1 MDCLHLY
8 EDEVG
13 AAFVEESGT
22 TRPGYFR
29 KRLNNAEPIY
39 DLAVIGAGPAGAAA
53 AFHAARAG
61 LRVALLDK
69 SEFPRDK
76 ICGDG
81 LTARAVVELQK
92 LGLEDEVQRRGA
104 RIHQFQMTAPLGR
117 VVAPLKGAT
126 GFPDYA
132 YVLPRLQLDA
142 LLVERAV
149 AAGAE
154 LRTQQEVTQW
164 VADEQRISLQIKTP
178 GSTQTLR
185 ARLAILATGA
195 HLALAQRM
203 RLLTRKPEMM
213 VASRQYLEGLE
224 QQDTWHLH
232 FGRSTLPGYGWIFPV
247 GNGLANVGIGLEHR
261 HRNRSLND
269 DLARY
274 LSSKPAQIILKG
286 AKPVA
291 PPRNFPL
298 RWDFLQSPL
307 TAPRMLIAGEA
318 AGLVNPLTGEGIDY
332 ALESGH
338 VAALHAIR
346 SLQTGSDEG
355 DAYAAALHAEYDRLF
370 EFSTKLRD
378 WCRTPWGVSTLALGA
393 MARPDLKM
401 RLVGALLG
409 GHSAPSLPTAKRFLK
424 VLLKPPRAA
433 SAR

>member
-1 MDCLHLY
+1 MSRI
-8 EDEVG
+8 
-13 AAFVEESGT
+13 APT
-22 TRPGYFR
+22 
-29 KRLNNAEPIY
+29 Y

-53 AFHAARAG
+53 AFHAASAG
-61 LRVALLDK
+61 LRVILLDK
-69 SEFPRDK
+69 SNFPRDK

-92 LGLEDEVQRRGA
+92 LGLEAEVQKRGA

-117 VVAPLKGAT
+117 VVAQLKGAP

-132 YVLPRLQLDA
+132 YVLPRLELDV

-149 AAGAE
+149 SVGAE
-154 LRTQQEVTQW
+154 LRTQQEVTHW
-164 VADEQRISLQIKTP
+164 DADVSGITLQIKTS
-178 GSTQTLR
+178 GGTQTLR
-185 ARLAILATGA
+185 AGLAILATGA

-203 RLLTRKPEMM
+203 RLLARKPEMM

-232 FGRSTLPGYGWIFPV
+232 FGRSTLPGYGWIFPA
-247 GNGLANVGIGLEHR
+247 GNGLANVGIGLEQR
-261 HRNRSLND
+261 NRNRSLHD

-274 LSSKPAQIILKG
+274 VLSKPAQKILRG
-286 AKPVA
+286 AKAIA
-291 PPRNFPL
+291 PPKNFPL

-307 TAPRMLIAGEA
+307 TAPRLLIAGEA

-338 VAALHAIR
+338 VAATHAIR
-346 SLQTGSDEG
+346 ALQTGANVDA
-355 DAYAAALHAEYDRLF
+355 AYADALHAEYDKLF
-370 EFSTKLRD
+370 LFSQRLRD

-401 RLVGALLG
+401 RLVGSLLG
-409 GHSAPSLPTAKRFLK
+409 GHTAPSLPTAKRLAQ
-424 VLLKPPRAA
+424 VLLRPSRSPR
-433 SAR
+433 

>member
-1 MDCLHLY
+1 M
-8 EDEVG
+8 
-13 AAFVEESGT
+13 EESGT
-22 TRPGYFR
+22 SRPGYFH
-29 KRLNNAEPIY
+29 KFLNSTAVTY

-61 LRVALLDK
+61 LRVVLLDK

-92 LGLEDEVQRRGA
+92 LGLEDEIQKRGA

-117 VVAPLKGAT
+117 VVAELKGAP

-132 YVLPRLQLDA
+132 YVLPRLQLDM
-142 LLVERAV
+142 LLIERAV
-149 AAGAE
+149 AVGAE
-154 LRTQQEVTQW
+154 LRTRQEVTHW
-164 VADEQRISLQIKTP
+164 DADDTGIALQIKTP
-178 GSTQTLR
+178 SGTQQLR

-203 RLLTRKPEMM
+203 RLLARKPEMM

-232 FGRSTLPGYGWIFPV
+232 FGSSTLPGYGWIFPA

-261 HRNRSLND
+261 RRDQSLGD

-286 AKPVA
+286 AKA
-291 PPRNFPL
+291 ISPPKNFPL

-307 TAPRMLIAGEA
+307 TAPRLLIAGEA

-338 VAALHAIR
+338 VAAMHAIR
-346 SLQTGSDEG
+346 TLQTGAEDPA
-355 DAYAAALHAEYDRLF
+355 AYAAALHAEYDKLF
-370 EFSTKLRD
+370 LFSQRLRD
-378 WCRTPWGVSTLALGA
+378 WCRSPWGVSTLALGA

-401 RLVGALLG
+401 RLVGCLLG
-409 GHSAPSLPTAKRFLK
+409 GHAAPSLPTAKRLFK
-424 VLLKPPRAA
+424 VLLSPQRAA

>member
-1 MDCLHLY
+1 M
-8 EDEVG
+8 
-13 AAFVEESGT
+13 EESGP
-22 TRPGYFR
+22 TRPSDFR
-29 KRLNNAEPIY
+29 KRLSPAEPSF

-61 LRVALLDK
+61 LRVVLLDK

-81 LTARAVVELQK
+81 LTARAVVELQA
-92 LGLEDEVQRRGA
+92 LGLEDEVQKRGA
-104 RIHQFQMTAPLGR
+104 RIKQFQLTAPLGR
-117 VVAPLKGAT
+117 VVAGLKGAP

-154 LRTQQEVTQW
+154 LRTPQEVTHW
-164 VADEQRISLQIKTP
+164 EADDSGITLRVKSSSGAQA
-178 GSTQTLR
+178 LR

-195 HLALAQRM
+195 HLALPQRM
-203 RLLTRKPEMM
+203 HLLARKPEMM

-232 FGRSTLPGYGWIFPV
+232 FGRSTLPGYGWIFPA
-247 GNGLANVGIGLEHR
+247 GKGLANVGIGLEHR
-261 HRNRSLND
+261 RRDQSLGD

-274 LSSKPAQIILKG
+274 LSSQPAQAILKG
-286 AKPVA
+286 AKA
-291 PPRNFPL
+291 ISPPKNFPL

-307 TAPRMLIAGEA
+307 TALRLLIAGEA

-338 VAALHAIR
+338 VAARHAIR
-346 SLQTGSDEG
+346 ALETGVADPA
-355 DAYAAALHAEYDRLF
+355 AYAAALHAEYDKLF
-370 EFSTKLRD
+370 LFSQRLRD
-378 WCRTPWGVSTLALGA
+378 WCRTPWGVSILALGA

-401 RLVGALLG
+401 RLVGTLLG
-409 GHSAPSLPTAKRFLK
+409 GHAAPSLPTARRLFK
-424 VLLKPPRAA
+424 VLLSRQGHY
-433 SAR
+433 SGR

>member
-1 MDCLHLY
+1 M
-8 EDEVG
+8 
-13 AAFVEESGT
+13 EESGT
-22 TRPGYFR
+22 PCSSDFC
-29 KRLNNAEPIY
+29 KHLSSAPPIY

-53 AFHAARAG
+53 AFHAASAG

-92 LGLEDEVQRRGA
+92 LGLEDEVQKRGT

-117 VVAPLKGAT
+117 VVAQLKGAP

-132 YVLPRLQLDA
+132 YVLPRLQLDM

-149 AAGAE
+149 AVGAE
-154 LRTQQEVTQW
+154 LRTQQEVTHW
-164 VADEQRISLQIKTP
+164 DADDNGITLQIKTP
-178 GSTQTLR
+178 GGTQTLR

-203 RLLTRKPEMM
+203 RLLTHKPEMM
-213 VASRQYLEGLE
+213 VASRQYLEGLD

-232 FGRSTLPGYGWIFPV
+232 FGRSTLPGYGWIFPA

-261 HRNRSLND
+261 RRDQSLSA

-286 AKPVA
+286 AKAVA
-291 PPRNFPL
+291 PPKNFPL

-338 VAALHAIR
+338 VAATHAIR
-346 SLQTGSDEG
+346 ALQTGAEDR
-355 DAYAAALHAEYDRLF
+355 DAYEAALHAEYDKLF
-370 EFSTKLRD
+370 LFSQRLRD

-401 RLVGALLG
+401 RLVGCLLG
-409 GHSAPSLPTAKRFLK
+409 GHTAPSLPTAKRLLK
-424 VLLKPPRAA
+424 VLLSPQKARAA
-433 SAR
+433 R

>member
-1 MDCLHLY
+1 MSDS
-8 EDEVG
+8 
-13 AAFVEESGT
+13 AAT
-22 TRPGYFR
+22 
-29 KRLNNAEPIY
+29 Y

-92 LGLEDEVQRRGA
+92 LGLEEEIQKRGA

-117 VVAPLKGAT
+117 VVAQLKGAP

-142 LLVERAV
+142 LLVARAV
-149 AAGAE
+149 SVGAE
-154 LRTQQEVTQW
+154 LRTQQEVTHW
-164 VADEQRISLQIKTP
+164 EADDSGITLKIKTQ
-178 GSTQTLR
+178 GSTQPLR

-195 HLALAQRM
+195 HLALSQRM
-203 RLLTRKPEMM
+203 RLLARKPEML

-261 HRNRSLND
+261 RRDQSLSQ

-274 LSSKPAQIILKG
+274 VDSKPAQIILKG

-291 PPRNFPL
+291 PPKNFPL

-307 TAPRMLIAGEA
+307 TSPRLLIAGEA

-332 ALESGH
+332 ALESGQ
-338 VAALHAIR
+338 VAATHAIR
-346 SLQTGSDEG
+346 MLQTGIEDSA
-355 DAYAAALHAEYDRLF
+355 AYAADLHAEYDKLF
-370 EFSTKLRD
+370 QFSLRLRD

-401 RLVGALLG
+401 RLVGSLLG
-409 GHSAPSLPTAKRFLK
+409 GHTAPALPSAKKLFK
-424 VLLKPPRAA
+424 VLLSPPRA
-433 SAR
+433 SRSS

>member
-1 MDCLHLY
+1 MSN
-8 EDEVG
+8 
-13 AAFVEESGT
+13 AAVT
-22 TRPGYFR
+22 
-29 KRLNNAEPIY
+29 Y

-61 LRVALLDK
+61 LRVVLLDK

-81 LTARAVVELQK
+81 LTARAVLELQK
-92 LGLEDEVQRRGA
+92 LGLEEEVQKRGA

-117 VVAPLKGAT
+117 VVAQLKGAP

-132 YVLPRLQLDA
+132 YVLPRLQLDM

-154 LRTQQEVTQW
+154 LRTQQEVTHW
-164 VADEQRISLQIKTP
+164 DADDSGITLKIKTSS
-178 GSTQTLR
+178 GEQSLR

-203 RLLTRKPEMM
+203 RLLARKPEMM
-213 VASRQYLEGLE
+213 VASRQYLEGLD

-232 FGRSTLPGYGWIFPV
+232 FGRSTLPGYGWIFPA

-261 HRNRSLND
+261 RRDQSLSE

-274 LSSKPAQIILKG
+274 LSSKPAQVILKG
-286 AKPVA
+286 AKPIA
-291 PPRNFPL
+291 PPKNFPL

-307 TAPRMLIAGEA
+307 SAPRMLIAGEA

-338 VAALHAIR
+338 VAATHAIR
-346 SLQTGSDEG
+346 ALQTGVEDSA
-355 DAYAAALHAEYDRLF
+355 AYAAALHAEYDKLF
-370 EFSTKLRD
+370 LFSQRLRD

-401 RLVGALLG
+401 RLVGSLLG
-409 GHSAPSLPTAKRFLK
+409 GHTAPSLPTAKRLLK
-424 VLLKPPRAA
+424 VLLRPQPTN
-433 SAR
+433 

>member
-1 MDCLHLY
+1 M
-8 EDEVG
+8 
-13 AAFVEESGT
+13 EESGASS
-22 TRPGYFR
+22 PSYFC
-29 KRLNNAEPIY
+29 KHLNKAATIF

-53 AFHAARAG
+53 AFHAAQAG
-61 LRVALLDK
+61 LRVVLLDK

-81 LTARAVVELQK
+81 LTARAVVELQV
-92 LGLEDEVQRRGA
+92 LGLESEVQRRGA
-104 RIHQFQMTAPLGR
+104 RISQFQMTAPLGR
-117 VVAPLKGAT
+117 VVAQLKGAP

-149 AAGAE
+149 AVGAE
-154 LRTQQEVTQW
+154 LRTQQEVTHW
-164 VADEQRISLQIKTP
+164 DADDNGITLQIKARS
-178 GSTQTLR
+178 GTQTLR
-185 ARLAILATGA
+185 AGLAILATGA

-203 RLLTRKPEMM
+203 HLLARKPEMM

-232 FGRSTLPGYGWIFPV
+232 FGRSTLPGYGWIFPA

-261 HRNRSLND
+261 RRDHSLSD

-286 AKPVA
+286 AKAIA
-291 PPRNFPL
+291 PPKNFPL

-307 TAPRMLIAGEA
+307 TAPRLLIAGEA

-332 ALESGH
+332 ALESGR
-338 VAALHAIR
+338 VAATHAIR
-346 SLQTGSDEG
+346 AIQSGTEDQA
-355 DAYAAALHAEYDRLF
+355 AYAAALHAEYDKLF
-370 EFSTKLRD
+370 LFSQRLRD

-401 RLVGALLG
+401 RLVGSLLG
-409 GHSAPSLPTAKRFLK
+409 GHTAPSLPTAKRLFQ
-424 VLLKPPRAA
+424 VLL
-433 SAR
+433 SAPKTPSTH

>member
-1 MDCLHLY
+1 
-8 EDEVG
+8 
-13 AAFVEESGT
+13 VEESGT
-22 TRPGYFR
+22 SRSSDFR
-29 KRLNNAEPIY
+29 KHLSSATSHY

-61 LRVALLDK
+61 LRVVLLDK

-92 LGLEDEVQRRGA
+92 LGLEGEIQKRGA
-104 RIHQFQMTAPLGR
+104 RISQFQMTAPLGR
-117 VVAPLKGAT
+117 VVAELKGAP

-149 AAGAE
+149 AVGAE
-154 LRTQQEVTQW
+154 LRAQQEVTHW
-164 VADEQRISLQIKTP
+164 DADDSGITLQIKTP
-178 GSTQTLR
+178 NGSQALR

-195 HLALAQRM
+195 HLGLSQRM
-203 RLLTRKPEMM
+203 RLLSHKPEMM
-213 VASRQYLEGLE
+213 VASRQYLEGFD

-232 FGRSTLPGYGWIFPV
+232 FGRSTLPGYGWIFPA

-261 HRNRSLND
+261 RRDRSLND

-274 LSSKPAQIILKG
+274 LSSKPAQVILKG
-286 AKPVA
+286 AKAIA
-291 PPRNFPL
+291 PAKNFPL

-307 TAPRMLIAGEA
+307 TAPRLLIAGEA

-338 VAALHAIR
+338 IAAKHAI
-346 SLQTGSDEG
+346 SALQSGTEHQS
-355 DAYAAALHAEYDRLF
+355 AYAAALHAEYDQLF
-370 EFSTKLRD
+370 LFCLRLRD

-401 RLVGALLG
+401 RLVGSLLG
-409 GHSAPSLPTAKRFLK
+409 GHAAPSLPTAKRLFK
-424 VLLKPPRAA
+424 VLLSPQKKPSYLRNG
-433 SAR
+433 

>member
-1 MDCLHLY
+1 MSS
-8 EDEVG
+8 
-13 AAFVEESGT
+13 AA
-22 TRPGYFR
+22 
-29 KRLNNAEPIY
+29 PIY

-61 LRVALLDK
+61 LRVVLLDK

-92 LGLEDEVQRRGA
+92 LGLEAEVQKRGA

-117 VVAPLKGAT
+117 VVAQLKGAP

-132 YVLPRLQLDA
+132 YVLPRLQLDM

-154 LRTQQEVTQW
+154 LRTQQEVTHW
-164 VADEQRISLQIKTP
+164 DADDNGITLTIKTS
-178 GSTQTLR
+178 GSTQKLR

-232 FGRSTLPGYGWIFPV
+232 FGRSTLPGYGWIFPA

-261 HRNRSLND
+261 RRDRSLND

-286 AKPVA
+286 AKAVA
-291 PPRNFPL
+291 PPKNFPL

-307 TAPRMLIAGEA
+307 TAPRLLIAGEA

-338 VAALHAIR
+338 VAATHAIR
-346 SLQTGSDEG
+346 TLQAGIEDPAT
-355 DAYAAALHAEYDRLF
+355 YAAALHAEYDKLF
-370 EFSTKLRD
+370 VFSQRLRD

-401 RLVGALLG
+401 RLVGSLLG
-409 GHSAPSLPTAKRFLK
+409 GHAAPSLPTAKR
-424 VLLKPPRAA
+424 LLKALLRPQPTN
-433 SAR
+433 

>member
-1 MDCLHLY
+1 L
-8 EDEVG
+8 
-13 AAFVEESGT
+13 SST
-22 TRPGYFR
+22 T
-29 KRLNNAEPIY
+29 PIY

-92 LGLEDEVQRRGA
+92 LGLEDEIQKRGT

-117 VVAPLKGAT
+117 VVAQLEGAP

-149 AAGAE
+149 NAGAE
-154 LRTQQEVTQW
+154 LRTKQEVTHW
-164 VADEQRISLQIKTP
+164 DADDSGITLQIKIP
-178 GSTQTLR
+178 GGTQTLR

-203 RLLTRKPEMM
+203 RLLAHKPEMM

-232 FGRSTLPGYGWIFPV
+232 FGRSTLPGYGWIFPA

-261 HRNRSLND
+261 RRDHSLQD

-274 LSSKPAQIILKG
+274 LSSRPAQTILKG
-286 AKPVA
+286 AKAVA
-291 PPRNFPL
+291 PPKNFPL

-307 TAPRMLIAGEA
+307 TAPRLLIAGEA

-338 VAALHAIR
+338 VAAAHAIR
-346 SLQTGSDEG
+346 ALQTGAEAPA
-355 DAYAAALHAEYDRLF
+355 AYAAALHAEYDKLF
-370 EFSTKLRD
+370 LFSQRLRD

-401 RLVGALLG
+401 RLVGSLLG
-409 GHSAPSLPTAKRFLK
+409 GHAAPSLPTAKHLFT
-424 VLLKPPRAA
+424 VLLKPPRAH
-433 SAR
+433 SGR

>member
-1 MDCLHLY
+1 M
-8 EDEVG
+8 
-13 AAFVEESGT
+13 EESGT
-22 TRPGYFR
+22 SRSSDFHQHLSSAGIT
-29 KRLNNAEPIY
+29 Y

-53 AFHAARAG
+53 AFHAASAG

-92 LGLEDEVQRRGA
+92 LGLEEEIQRRGA

-117 VVAPLKGAT
+117 VVAELKGAP

-149 AAGAE
+149 SAGAE
-154 LRTQQEVTQW
+154 LRTQQEVTHW
-164 VADEQRISLQIKTP
+164 NADDSGISLQIKTP
-178 GSTQTLR
+178 SGTQSLR

-195 HLALAQRM
+195 HLALPQRM
-203 RLLTRKPEMM
+203 RLLAHKPEML

-232 FGRSTLPGYGWIFPV
+232 FGRSTLPGYGWIFPA
-247 GNGLANVGIGLEHR
+247 GNGLANVGIGLER
-261 HRNRSLND
+261 RNRDRSLSD

-274 LSSKPAQIILKG
+274 LSSKPAQTILKG
-286 AKPVA
+286 ARPVT
-291 PPRNFPL
+291 PPKNFPL

-307 TAPRMLIAGEA
+307 TAPRLLIAGEA

-338 VAALHAIR
+338 VAAGHVIR
-346 SLQTGSDEG
+346 ALQTGSEESA
-355 DAYAAALHAEYDRLF
+355 AYAAALHTEYDKLF
-370 EFSTKLRD
+370 QFSLRLRD

-393 MARPDLKM
+393 MARPDVKM
-401 RLVGALLG
+401 RLVGSLLG
-409 GHSAPSLPTAKRFLK
+409 GHQAPSMPTARRLFK
-424 VLLKPPRAA
+424 VLLSPPKAA
-433 SAR
+433 SGR

>member
-1 MDCLHLY
+1 
-8 EDEVG
+8 
-13 AAFVEESGT
+13 VEESGT
-22 TRPGYFR
+22 SCSSHFR
-29 KRLNNAEPIY
+29 KHLSNTAVTY

-61 LRVALLDK
+61 LRVVLLDK

-92 LGLEDEVQRRGA
+92 LGLEDEVQKRGA

-117 VVAPLKGAT
+117 VVAQLKGAP

-132 YVLPRLQLDA
+132 YVLPRLQLDM
-142 LLVERAV
+142 LLVERAA

-154 LRTQQEVTQW
+154 LRTQQEVTHW
-164 VADEQRISLQIKTP
+164 DADDSGITLQIKTP
-178 GSTQTLR
+178 SSPQSLR

-203 RLLTRKPEMM
+203 RLLARKPEMM

-232 FGRSTLPGYGWIFPV
+232 FGRSTLPGYGWIFPA

-261 HRNRSLND
+261 RRDQSLSD

-274 LSSKPAQIILKG
+274 LSSKPAQVILKG
-286 AKPVA
+286 AKPIA
-291 PPRNFPL
+291 PPKNFPL

-307 TAPRMLIAGEA
+307 S
-318 AGLVNPLTGEGIDY
+318 GLVNPLTGEGIDY

-338 VAALHAIR
+338 VAATHAIR
-346 SLQTGSDEG
+346 ALQTGAEDSA
-355 DAYAAALHAEYDRLF
+355 AYAAALHAEYDKLF
-370 EFSTKLRD
+370 LFSQRLRD

-401 RLVGALLG
+401 RLVGSLLG
-409 GHSAPSLPTAKRFLK
+409 GHTAPSLPTAKRLLK
-424 VLLKPPRAA
+424 VLLRPQPSNSLRKI
-433 SAR
+433 S